1 MKQNNKYL
9 IVLGRGR
16 EGAGCTRLA
25 IEHCNYLN
33 SHDSYAK
40 ILAGADKR
48 WGREDAH
55 VGEFTNY
62 SFAKQLDDAL
72 SMANEF
78 THILLMSVPAKNY
91 DKECQD
97 NFMKFIEAMHNQGK
111 KIVYLQFDHKIHSIN
126 RNMYALPEYYSI
138 FKFFDL
144 ILTYSPNGDFVKFCN
159 KHNIEIKKLLTSQDD
174 GIDCLNGTDFASLK
188 AFWKPFSQK
197 ESKTIKFIGRSA
209 AWKGPYMFRDVH
221 EKVFKSHGYI
231 STCEGIELS
240 LGSLQFLFKELKP
253 NRLLRDDTVLLHK
266 KNEIQAVKDGTFNF
280 ERNHCI
286 YMMPPY
292 VRNEALERL
301 SRCQF
306 GIELLCLADNML
318 GDIIEMA
325 MLEIIG
331 VGCIP
336 IFRKKWCQA
345 FKVGGKPLADYAFN
359 ESGTIV
365 LDEEN
370 PEDAVRIMDAL
381 AKNSVAYEKT
391 RAIAYDFYSKHFSSD
406 VVYDKL
412 YKMIDNKLEEL

>member
-1 MKQNNKYL
+1 MKQDNKYL

-33 SHDSYAK
+33 SHGSYAK
-40 ILAGADKR
+40 ILAGADKK
-48 WGREDAH
+48 WGRENAH

-62 SFAKQLDDAL
+62 SFATQLDDAVAML
-72 SMANEF
+72 DGF

-91 DKECQD
+91 DKACQD
-97 NFMKFIEAMHNQGK
+97 NFVKFLEAAHDAGK

-126 RNMYALPEYYSI
+126 RNMYALPEYYTI
-138 FKFFDL
+138 FKLFDL
-144 ILTYSPNGDFVKFCN
+144 ILTYSPNGDFVRFCD
-159 KHNIEIKKLLTSQDD
+159 KHDIKINKLLTSQDD
-174 GIDCLNGTDFASLK
+174 GINCLNGTDFNALK
-188 AFWKPFSQK
+188 PFWKPFSQK

-209 AWKGPYMFRDVH
+209 AWKGPYLFRDMH
-221 EKVFKSHGYI
+221 EKQFKSHGYI

-253 NRLLRDDTVLLHK
+253 NRLLRDDTVLVHK
-266 KNEIQAVKDGTFNF
+266 KNEVQAVANGTFKF

-301 SRCQF
+301 SKCQF

-325 MLEIIG
+325 MLEIVG

-336 IFRKKWCQA
+336 VFRKKWCQA
-345 FKVGGKPLADYAFN
+345 FKVDGKPLADYAFN
-359 ESGTIV
+359 ETGTIV
-365 LDEEN
+365 LDEDH
-370 PEDAVRIMDAL
+370 PEDAVKIMDAL
-381 AKNSVAYEKT
+381 SSNEAAYEKA
-391 RAIAYDFYSKHFSSD
+391 RSIAYDFYSKHFDSV
-406 VVYDKL
+406 VVYDAL
-412 YKMIDNKLEEL
+412 YKMIDDKLENA